1 MNAARQPGLAGSG
14 SARLRQYL
22 RLARWG
28 ALACVVVLS
37 AFTGLS
43 AYARSNANLPWLD
56 ECNYLHEACWI
67 AENGGAGGFVR
78 EVLRG
83 GYPFD
88 SRNPGLPLLGS
99 FVTERSLAG
108 VRPFR
113 VLAAALSALALLGL
127 YLLLARAAGWKTGLL
142 AVVVLAGSNV
152 WFNTTA
158 ILGVE
163 PFVYLPYAAAW
174 ILLAG
179 WWTPKWRWFWAGL
192 CAGVAYGFKGTTNV
206 LALAVGCALIYEVLA
221 CWREDRAAL
230 RGSLKPAARSLC
242 VFVLGGLAGAW
253 PVLLNNTL
261 RYGSPWHNKNAG
273 VFWMDSYEQ
282 RLGGGTFTPFEYL
295 RTHGL
300 GEAFE
305 RLWAG
310 LLQQGGHLWD
320 TVAGSG
326 PWWHVL
332 APVLLLLAAHGLCAD
347 HNRWRRNVSLALA
360 LLFLVLFAWWARFG
374 NVERFTGTIGP
385 LLALYAVAGMRRL
398 IRRGAGFKRW
408 RLGIVSGL
416 LCLLL
421 SGAAW
426 RVAQGVQAGE
436 LVIPSQSLQPPAA
449 YVNLHG
455 WFMDHAVARR
465 ELTLV
470 PGYFRPQH
478 DLFWL
483 LPQPHA
489 ITLMPPIEDYDAFM
503 RWADERRARWLVI
516 ETNSWRDREALLA
529 PYLQTNPQGG
539 LYFALPGWQ
548 LAAFDESQPQPAY
561 LIYARVK

>member
-1 MNAARQPGLAGSG
+1 MNAAFQPGLPGSG
-14 SARLRQYL
+14 SARLRQHL

-28 ALACVVVLS
+28 ALVCAIVL
-37 AFTGLS
+37 AALCGLS

-78 EVLRG
+78 EVFRG

-113 VLAAALSALALLGL
+113 VLTAVLTTVALAGL
-127 YLLLARAAGWKTGLL
+127 YLLLARAAGWKAGLF
-142 AVVVLAGSNV
+142 AVAVLAGSNV

-174 ILLAG
+174 MLLAG
-179 WWTPKWRWFWAGL
+179 WWKPRWRWFWAGL
-192 CAGVAYGFKGTTNV
+192 CAGLAYSFKGTTNV
-206 LALAVGCALIYEVLA
+206 LALAAGCALICEMLA
-221 CWREDRAAL
+221 RWREDRAAL
-230 RGSLKPAARSLC
+230 HAKLKPAAWSLSA
-242 VFVLGGLAGAW
+242 FVLGGLAGAW
-253 PVLLNNTL
+253 PVLLNHTL
-261 RYGSPWHNKNAG
+261 RYGSPWQKKNTD

-282 RLGGGTFTPFEYL
+282 RLSGGTFTPFEYL

-300 GEAFE
+300 GEVFE
-305 RLWAG
+305 RLCAG

-320 TVAGSG
+320 TVADSG

-332 APVLLLLAAHGLCAD
+332 APVMLVLAAYGLCSD
-347 HNRWRRNVSLALA
+347 HDRWRRNVSLALA
-360 LLFLVLFAWWARFG
+360 LLFVVLFAWWARFG
-374 NVERFTGTIGP
+374 NVERFTGNIGS
-385 LLALYAVAGMRRL
+385 LIALYTVVGARGLM
-398 IRRGAGFKRW
+398 RRGAGFKRW
-408 RLGIVSGL
+408 RLGITSGL

-421 SGAAW
+421 LGAGW
-426 RVAQGVQAGE
+426 RLAQGIQIRE
-436 LVIPSQSLQPPAA
+436 LAMPPQPLQPPASYA
-449 YVNLHG
+449 NLRG
-455 WFMDHAVARR
+455 WFMEHAVTRR

-470 PGYFRPQH
+470 PGYFRPRH

-489 ITLMPPIEDYDAFM
+489 IALMPPVEDYSAFM
-503 RWADERRARWLVI
+503 RWADECRARWLII
-516 ETNSWRDREALLA
+516 EANSWRDREILLA
-529 PYLQTNPQGG
+529 PYLQTNSQGG

-548 LAAFDESQPQPAY
+548 LVALDESQPQPAY
-561 LIYARVK
+561 LIYTRVK